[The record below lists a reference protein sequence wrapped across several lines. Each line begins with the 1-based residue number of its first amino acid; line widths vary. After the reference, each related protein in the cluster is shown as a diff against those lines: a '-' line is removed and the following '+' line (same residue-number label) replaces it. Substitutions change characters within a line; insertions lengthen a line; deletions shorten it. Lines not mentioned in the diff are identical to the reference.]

1 MPDDRR
7 FYLDANFFIE
17 AVEGEGTA
25 SENCWRLMSEGEKR
39 PGLLVTSLLTLSE
52 VLVLPLRLQD
62 ALPSFNPMADE
73 PLTSMS
79 GAWLGNGTL
88 ASEYAALITETPRLS
103 VTEIDR
109 DVLIGAASIRSR
121 WHAGKL
127 PDAIHLAAALTSRC
141 THFISADKKLEA
153 AASERFGMIPV
164 APSDLQSLLIDLGA
178 GQ

>member
-7 FYLDANFFIE
+7 LYLDANFFIE
-17 AVEGEGTA
+17 ALEGEGAA
-25 SENCWRLMSEGEKR
+25 SENCWRLMNEGEKR

-52 VLVLPLRLQD
+52 VLVLPLRMRD
-62 ALPSFNPMADE
+62 APPPFNPMRDE
-73 PLTSMS
+73 PLTSTS
-79 GAWLGNGTL
+79 KTWLPSGTL
-88 ASEYAALITETPRLS
+88 ASEYADLITETPRLS

-109 DVLIGAASIRSR
+109 NILISAARIRSQ

-141 THFISADKKLEA
+141 THLVSADRKLGA
-153 AASERFGMIPV
+153 AASERFGMIVV
-164 APSDLQSLLIDLGA
+164 APSDLQALLSDIGA